1 MIQPLVTNEI
11 LLKVPAR
18 PATKDDI
25 FIADDLNDTLRAHK
39 DACLGLAGNMI
50 GKSVAIIN
58 FYDTED
64 ELHEMF
70 NPKII
75 KQRDPYPTTEGCMC
89 HDGERKTMR
98 FKRITVTWEDREGKS
113 HTRAFSGLTAE
124 VIQHEIDHLKGILI

>member
-1 MIQPLVTNEI
+1 MIQPLVTNEFM
-11 LLKVPAR
+11 LKVPAR

-25 FIADDLNDTLRAHK
+25 IIADDLNDTLRAHQ

-58 FYDTED
+58 FFDTED

-75 KQRDPYPTTEGCMC
+75 KQRDPYPTSEGCMC
-89 HDGERKTMR
+89 HEGERKTMR
-98 FKRITVTWEDREGKS
+98 FQRITVTWEDREGKS
-113 HTRAFSGLTAE
+113 HTQAFNGLTAQ